1 MSVDPTT
8 SNNQTNNQELSNL
21 SLQIDETSSSNV
33 ERKKRPLNL
42 IPSSP
47 PESPNARDSTS
58 DNMIYI
64 GEEFTEHLEQSE
76 EMEDC
81 FQSINEIFE
90 IIQQR
95 EVYDNPEFEVVAKR
109 LTLLRIEIENLVY
122 SERNSTNPSQ

>member
-1 MSVDPTT
+1 
-8 SNNQTNNQELSNL
+8 
-21 SLQIDETSSSNV
+21 
-33 ERKKRPLNL
+33 
-42 IPSSP
+42 
-47 PESPNARDSTS
+47 
-58 DNMIYI
+58 MIYI
-64 GEEFTEHLEQSE
+64 GEEFTEHLEQLE

-81 FQSINEIFE
+81 FQLINEIFE